1 MRFSVC
7 IDIGGTFTDCVVD
20 DGVGQARIFKAR
32 STPEAF
38 ERGFIDSLRV
48 AAEGYALTL
57 DAFLASIDL
66 IVHGTTVAT
75 NALVEGKVARVGF
88 IATQGFPDILTLR
101 EGPRKRAFE
110 WKLDFPAPMVPRNR
124 TVTVGGRIDSAG
136 NEITPLDEAQVRA
149 GIEHLR
155 VMQVEAIAVCL
166 LWSIVDGAH
175 EQRVREIIRESW
187 PDVPVTLS
195 HELNPIPREYRRAS
209 AAVIDASLFPIVSAY
224 VDVLARALRDLGYAG
239 PLLMANCTGGMM
251 PPEEISAKPIYAVMS
266 GPTLA
271 PIAAQYLSDEADI
284 IVGDMGGT
292 TFDVS
297 AIRGGNLIIT
307 PEAMIGHDMLGIP
320 KVDVRSIGAGG
331 GSIAHIDAG
340 GLLRVGPHSAGA
352 APGPACYGQG
362 GTEATV
368 TDANVVLGI
377 IDPDYFL
384 GGRIK
389 LDRSA
394 AQAAI
399 EPLAA
404 TLGIGVMEAAYAIH
418 TVSNHNMITAIED
431 ITIGEGINPRDSFL
445 ICGGGATA
453 CHIGEM
459 ADVLGIAKV
468 LVPRLCAGLSAY
480 GGLVS
485 DIRWG
490 ETATLHTDGGD
501 FAIEKVNAL
510 FDALRKR
517 GTAFLDR
524 AEVPNDRRHFEYV
537 CQGRYE
543 YQSWEIEVPFELV
556 DGVLRTADVERLIAA
571 FHLMHE
577 RIYTIKDERDLVEFT
592 TWRVHAVG
600 RNSRRAHSAQQRAS
614 VKRPATSCAAVS
626 AKGLR
631 SVYIHALGGLTEV
644 PVYEGRELPAGAHL
658 QGPAVIE
665 EETFTGL
672 LLAGQSADVDD
683 AGNYLFTTNAACV

>member
-1 MRFSVC
+1 MGFSVC

-20 DGVGQARIFKAR
+20 DGIAAARVFKAR

-38 ERGFIDSLRV
+38 ERGFIDSLNV
-48 AAEGYALTL
+48 AAEAYGLSMSTFLTRIE
-57 DAFLASIDL
+57 SV
-66 IVHGTTVAT
+66 VHGTTVAT

-136 NEITPLDEAQVRA
+136 NEIEPLNEAHVRA

-155 VMQVEAIAVCL
+155 TLQIEAAAVCL
-166 LWSIVDGAH
+166 MWSIVDGAH
-175 EQRVREIIRESW
+175 ELRVREIIKACW
-187 PDVPVTLS
+187 PNLPVTLS

-209 AAVIDASLFPIVSAY
+209 AAVIDASLHPIVSAY
-224 VDVLARALRDLGYAG
+224 VDVLTRALRDLGYNG

-271 PIAAQYLSDEADI
+271 PIAAQHLSDEPDV

-297 AIRGGNLIIT
+297 AIRAGNLIVT

-331 GSIAHIDAG
+331 GSIAHVDAG

-352 APGPACYGQG
+352 VPGPACYGQG
-362 GTEATV
+362 GSNATV

-389 LDRSA
+389 LERSA
-394 AQAAI
+394 AEAAI
-399 EPLAA
+399 RPIAEQ
-404 TLGIGVMEAAYAIH
+404 LGIDLVEAAYAIH

-445 ICGGGATA
+445 ISGGGATA

-459 ADVLGIAKV
+459 ADVLGIANV
-468 LVPRLCAGLSAY
+468 LVPRLSAGLSAY

-490 ETATLHTDGGD
+490 ETATLHTDNGN
-501 FAIEKVNAL
+501 FARERVNAL
-510 FDALRKR
+510 LKSLRQR
-517 GTAFLDR
+517 GTTFLDR
-524 AEVPNDRRHFEYV
+524 AEVPLERRHFEYV
-537 CQGRYE
+537 YQGRYE
-543 YQSWEIEVPFELV
+543 YQSWEIEVPFELSN
-556 DGVLRTADVERLIAA
+556 GVLEKADLDRLVSA
-571 FHLMHE
+571 FHAMHE

-600 RNSRRAHSAQQRAS
+600 RNPRGARDA
-614 VKRPATSCAAVS
+614 PATAATTGPVEPKAS
-626 AKGLR
+626 R
-631 SVYIHALGGLTEV
+631 PVYIHALGGLTDV
-644 PVYEGRELPAGAHL
+644 PIYAGQHLPANALL
-658 QGPAVIE
+658 QGPAVFE

-672 LLAGQSADVDD
+672 LLPGQSAKLDA
-683 AGNYLFTTNAACV
+683 AGNYLITTNAAAV